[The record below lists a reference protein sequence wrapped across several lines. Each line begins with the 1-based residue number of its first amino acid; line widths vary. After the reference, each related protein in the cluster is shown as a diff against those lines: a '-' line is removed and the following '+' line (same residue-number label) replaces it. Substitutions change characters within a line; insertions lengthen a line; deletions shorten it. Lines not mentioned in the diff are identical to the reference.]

1 MSKNKKTILFL
12 DDLVEFCKNHSFEKF
27 SSQESGYKL
36 VVHVPAQFEI
46 NQEQNDNSLL
56 FCKVKLMHSGENRN
70 HSSVT
75 DDALVKCS
83 KTLAYKP
90 ILANFME
97 YTDEATGEVLK
108 DFTSHD
114 MKINED
120 GTTTF
125 LEKQVG
131 CFTSD
136 EPFFEVEEDTK
147 HNFLYGYCAIPRNY
161 TEASNIIER
170 KNGTKISVE
179 LEVNE
184 MQYSV
189 TNHVLEL
196 TDVNILGATLLG
208 KNPVTLKNVEE
219 GMKNARLDIADFS
232 AENNSIKF
240 STDNK
245 MIELLESID
254 NKLSSFNIENPK
266 KGGNT
271 IQMNK
276 FEQLLEQYGKTVEDI
291 TFDYESMS
299 DEELEVKFKE
309 VFEVKNDEPKTLV
322 RSYEISH
329 EDTRYALYNLL
340 SAAEDNDNEW
350 YFINSVYDTYF
361 TYENWSGDK
370 IYGQGYKVNDD
381 DSVVLDGDRYSLHRE
396 LLTDAEF
403 AELQAMRSNYAALK
417 QFKENVEK
425 NELHEKREAIV
436 NDDKYT
442 LLAAKNENGEYLNE
456 AYAELIQNID
466 NYSLEELETKI
477 KVIHSDYISEHS
489 NFEYIDKNKTNAK
502 DKVKYFCNLNTKSK
516 PKKIYG
522 NLFD

>member
-1 MSKNKKTILFL
+1 M
-12 DDLVEFCKNHSFEKF
+12 
-27 SSQESGYKL
+27 
-36 VVHVPAQFEI
+36 
-46 NQEQNDNSLL
+46 
-56 FCKVKLMHSGENRN
+56 
-70 HSSVT
+70 
-75 DDALVKCS
+75 AL
-83 KTLAYKP
+83 
-90 ILANFME
+90 
-97 YTDEATGEVLK
+97 
-108 DFTSHD
+108 
-114 MKINED
+114 
-120 GTTTF
+120 
-125 LEKQVG
+125 
-131 CFTSD
+131 
-136 EPFFEVEEDTK
+136 
-147 HNFLYGYCAIPRNY
+147 
-161 TEASNIIER
+161 
-170 KNGTKISVE
+170 
-179 LEVNE
+179 
-184 MQYSV
+184 
-189 TNHVLEL
+189 
-196 TDVNILGATLLG
+196 
-208 KNPVTLKNVEE
+208 
-219 GMKNARLDIADFS
+219 
-232 AENNSIKF
+232 
-240 STDNK
+240 
-245 MIELLESID
+245 
-254 NKLSSFNIENPK
+254 
-266 KGGNT
+266 NT
-271 IQMNK
+271 
-276 FEQLLEQYGKTVEDI
+276 
-291 TFDYESMS
+291 
-299 DEELEVKFKE
+299 
-309 VFEVKNDEPKTLV
+309 V

-340 SAAEDNDNEW
+340 SAAEDDDNEW

-417 QFKENVEK
+417 EFKENVEK

-489 NFEYIDKNKTNAK
+489 NFEYVDNNKNNAK